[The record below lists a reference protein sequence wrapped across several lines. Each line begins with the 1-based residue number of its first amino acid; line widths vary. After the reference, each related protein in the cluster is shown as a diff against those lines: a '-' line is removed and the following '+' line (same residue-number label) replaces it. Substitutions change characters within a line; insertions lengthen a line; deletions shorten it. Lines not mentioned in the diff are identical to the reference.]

1 MKVGTLTFHMAY
13 NYGAMLQA
21 YALCKKLNEM
31 GYDAE
36 IIDYRLEYIDQW
48 RRKEGFNFLR
58 KRFGIIGGGLRVC
71 KRILIGHYKKDKLW
85 KRFEG
90 FMKHTL
96 KRSKCII
103 RDPQELK
110 NTSYDAYICG
120 SDQIWN
126 SDLTD
131 GFCDEYY
138 LRFAPKGKRR
148 IAYAASCGKGY
159 IKAEE
164 KEKVGKYLNDF
175 DALGIREKELSEY
188 ISKEYGLVAVNVLD
202 PVFLLNKE
210 QWSRIA
216 VKPKH
221 ENYLL
226 IYAFDEGAE
235 LYETALNVAK
245 EKGYM
250 VIAIVYNHRDDLPKE
265 IIQLDDCGP
274 KEFVGLIK
282 NAEFVCTSSFHGT
295 AFSLIF
301 NKDFYCFPHGKF
313 GSRTDSILEM
323 AGLLDRNVYK
333 EDGVKAWSG
342 IDYAAVNESLDEEIR
357 KSEKFIR
364 NALK

>member
-36 IIDYRLEYIDQW
+36 IIDYRLEYVDQW
-48 RRKEGFNFLR
+48 RRKEGFNSLK

-71 KRILIGHYKKDKLW
+71 KRMLIGYYKKDKLW
-85 KRFEG
+85 KRFEE
-90 FMKHTL
+90 FMNNTM
-96 KRSKCII
+96 KRSSNII

-126 SDLTD
+126 SDLTG

-138 LRFAPKGKRR
+138 LCFAQKDKKR

-159 IKAEE
+159 IKADE
-164 KEKVGKYLNDF
+164 KDKVGEYLKDF
-175 DALGIREKELSEY
+175 DVLGIREKEFSEY
-188 ISKEYGLVAVNVLD
+188 ISKEYALPAVNVLD
-202 PVFLLNKE
+202 PAFLLNKE

-216 VKPKH
+216 AKVKH
-221 ENYLL
+221 NNYLL
-226 IYAFDEGAE
+226 IYAFDEGEE

-245 EKGYM
+245 EKGYK
-250 VIAIVYNHRDDLPKE
+250 VIAIVYKHRDDLPKE

-301 NKDFYCFPHGKF
+301 NKDFYCFPHRKF
-313 GSRTDSILEM
+313 GARTDSILEI
-323 AGLLDRNVYK
+323 AGILDRNVYK
-333 EDGVKAWSG
+333 EDGVRNWSG
-342 IDYAAVNESLDEEIR
+342 IDYVVVNKRLDEEIR
-357 KSEKFIR
+357 KSEEFLR